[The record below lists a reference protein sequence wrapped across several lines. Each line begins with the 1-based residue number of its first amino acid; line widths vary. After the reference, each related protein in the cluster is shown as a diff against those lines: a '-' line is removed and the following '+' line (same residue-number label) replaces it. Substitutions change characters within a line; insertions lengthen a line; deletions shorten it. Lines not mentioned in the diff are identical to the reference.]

1 MGDSDEENDANRVC
15 FFGSTGVGEGKVPFR
30 RSHVGVEGKGDGHAT
45 QRVVEEGGESRG
57 GGGESRGGEGVVGER
72 KSGRVVFVADV
83 PLPGGEGGDVGTL
96 DRGHVGSNG
105 KPRL

>member
-1 MGDSDEENDANRVC
+1 M
-15 FFGSTGVGEGKVPFR
+15 
-30 RSHVGVEGKGDGHAT
+30 GVEGKGDGHAT

-57 GGGESRGGEGVVGER
+57 GGGGGGGEGVVGER

-96 DRGHVGSNG
+96 DRCHVGSNG